1 MALGMIEMFGYTTA
15 ILAADAAA
23 KAGDVRIVAI
33 DHNKP
38 VDPNAA
44 PVLVVMVV
52 KMEGGVSEVET
63 AMEAGIRSAKEKD
76 LYITSHIISR
86 QEADTEKLAH
96 LCALGR
102 DKLRQ
107 TGSNGK

>member
-15 ILAADAAA
+15 IVAADKAA
-23 KAGDVRIVAI
+23 KAGDVTIVAI

-44 PVLVVMVV
+44 PIPVVMVV
-52 KMEGGVSEVET
+52 KMEGGVSEVES
-63 AMEAGIRSAKEKD
+63 AMEAGIRHAKEQG

-86 QEADTEKLAH
+86 QESDTEKLAH

-102 DKLRQ
+102 DKLR
-107 TGSNGK
+107 TV

>member
-15 ILAADAAA
+15 IRAADAAA
-23 KAGDVRIVAI
+23 KAGDVTIVAI

-44 PVLVVMVV
+44 PIPVVMVV
-52 KMEGGVSEVET
+52 KMEGGVAEVEA
-63 AMEAGIRSAKEKD
+63 AMEAGVALAKEEN
-76 LYITSHIISR
+76 LYITSHIITR
-86 QEADTEKLAH
+86 QEDDTEKLAK

-102 DKLRQ
+102 DKLHV
-107 TGSNGK
+107 

>member
-44 PVLVVMVV
+44 
-52 KMEGGVSEVET
+52 
-63 AMEAGIRSAKEKD
+63 I
-76 LYITSHIISR
+76 SH
-86 QEADTEKLAH
+86 ADT
-96 LCALGR
+96 
-102 DKLRQ
+102 
-107 TGSNGK
+107 

>member
-23 KAGDVRIVAI
+23 KAGNVTIVAI

-44 PVLVVMVV
+44 PIPVVMVV
-52 KMEGGVSEVET
+52 KMEGSVSDVET
-63 AMEAGIRSAKEKD
+63 AMAAGIRSAKEHD
-76 LYITSHIISR
+76 LYITSYLITR
-86 QEADTEKLAH
+86 QEEDTEKLAK

-102 DKLRQ
+102 DKLRVPNP
-107 TGSNGK
+107 S